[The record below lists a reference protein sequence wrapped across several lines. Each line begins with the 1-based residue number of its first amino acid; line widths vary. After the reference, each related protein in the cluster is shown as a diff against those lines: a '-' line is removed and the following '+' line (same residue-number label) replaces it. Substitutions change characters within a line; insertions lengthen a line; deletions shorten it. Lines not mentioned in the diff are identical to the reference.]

1 MPSNEKDVIL
11 APQALR
17 NDEKLS
23 VRSAAKIYCMPERTL
38 RRRRDGR
45 PARCNT
51 AANSRKLTD
60 LEEQAIVQYI
70 TKLCARSFPPRL
82 RSVEDM
88 ANQLLRARDA
98 PPIGKL

>member
-23 VRSAAKIYCMPERTL
+23 VRSAAKIYYMPERTL
-38 RRRRDGR
+38 RRRRDSR

-98 PPIGKL
+98 LPIGKL